1 MIFPVQPENGLG
13 SPTNEPNFSRLLEFG
28 YMSDCTVICR
38 DVKWATH
45 KAILCSQNKWFRLAL
60 DGPFK
65 VKHTLCPAIV

>member
-1 MIFPVQPENGLG
+1 MIIPVQIENGL
-13 SPTNEPNFSRLLEFG
+13 SPPTNEPYFFRLLDSD
-28 YMSDCTVICR
+28 YISDCTVICR